1 MRADGSEIRGALTV
15 TFVART
21 AANTA
26 LRLVYPFLP
35 AISRG
40 LGVTPNALSAF
51 VALRNLG
58 GLATPAAARASE
70 RYGRRLVMVAAMGM
84 VAAGCTLTAVGS
96 PLTIVGIGIVAVGI
110 AKPAFDIS
118 MQAWFGDRVPY
129 RERGRVFGITELT
142 WSAALLLIVPAG
154 YLIAVTDWRV
164 PFAIVGVA
172 AAAGAVAIG
181 RGLSSDAPSTPSTG
195 KLALTAP
202 RLRAL
207 GAVLL
212 FTAAAE
218 NTFIVYGQWLEGSFG
233 LTVTS
238 IGAFTLVLVVAEVV
252 GEGLVT
258 AFADRWGLRRCVL
271 AGLVTSGVAYLA
283 LGATGSAL
291 LAAAS
296 VVAVWIAAFEVTI
309 VAAIPLVTGLTE
321 VARDRLLSL
330 LAMTIALGRAVG
342 AVTGQRLFD
351 AGGIGAVGSASAAIV
366 GLSAVLLFVLEEPD
380 APSMESDRARLK

>member
-15 TFVART
+15 TFAART

-40 LGVTPNALSAF
+40 LGVTPDALSAF

-96 PLTIVGIGIVAVGI
+96 PFTIVGIGIVAVGI

-218 NTFIVYGQWLEGSFG
+218 NTSRSRVWAVKCRSA
-233 LTVTS
+233 S
-238 IGAFTLVLVVAEVV
+238 
-252 GEGLVT
+252 
-258 AFADRWGLRRCVL
+258 
-271 AGLVTSGVAYLA
+271 TSGM
-283 LGATGSAL
+283 
-291 LAAAS
+291 
-296 VVAVWIAAFEVTI
+296 
-309 VAAIPLVTGLTE
+309 IPPRT
-321 VARDRLLSL
+321 RR
-330 LAMTIALGRAVG
+330 
-342 AVTGQRLFD
+342 
-351 AGGIGAVGSASAAIV
+351 
-366 GLSAVLLFVLEEPD
+366 
-380 APSMESDRARLK
+380 